1 MDIRGF
7 EPDETIISI
16 EEYRDRLIQ
25 RLLDGDEVLHTM
37 FVQLSLLQS
46 FYESVKKISDLAAL
60 GVMGGRDHEVAMA
73 ALTSIGKVGNQIA
86 TKMNELKANGLTPI
100 EMALTEEGV
109 RASEAYKKLKEEV
122 CSTD

>member
-46 FYESVKKISDLAAL
+46 FYESVKKISDL

-73 ALTSIGKVGNQIA
+73 ALTSIGRVGNQIA